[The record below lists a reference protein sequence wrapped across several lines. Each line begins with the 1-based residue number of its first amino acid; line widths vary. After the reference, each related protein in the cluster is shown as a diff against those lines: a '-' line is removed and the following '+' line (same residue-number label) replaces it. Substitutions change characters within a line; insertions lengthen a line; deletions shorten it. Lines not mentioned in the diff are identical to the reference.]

1 MSSSSNLDLRIGI
14 LASSFEAC
22 KSLAEEVEET
32 GMCSV
37 AVEAAEYC
45 KTRNDESARKILKA
59 DPEIVIVDLEEFGE
73 GVESLQ
79 LLNSIL
85 PKAWLF
91 VASESTDPEKIIEA
105 MRAGAREFISKPV
118 TAENLSQALTR
129 FRTER
134 KRRGTEVSRG
144 QIYCV
149 TAAKGGS
156 GATSVAIN
164 LVASLSV
171 LQNTQVALIDLN
183 QPMGDA
189 AAYLNLKPNYSIQDA
204 LAQSDRLDPVLLQSL
219 MSRADGFGVL
229 PGVPEYVPGQEP
241 DPGSLGKL
249 IEVASQTFTHSVVD
263 LPSNLDEDAMRVV
276 TESADAVIVVLTPEL
291 PALWRTHRLLAFL
304 ERTAGT
310 DKIRVVVN
318 RSAKG
323 DLINEKEIQ
332 KVLEHPVYW
341 SLPNDY
347 GAAIGAINS
356 GKPMVSLNHSQL
368 SRSYRE
374 LAGSLS
380 GIRSEE
386 KKKGF
391 LNIFG

>member
-1 MSSSSNLDLRIGI
+1 
-14 LASSFEAC
+14 
-22 KSLAEEVEET
+22 
-32 GMCSV
+32 
-37 AVEAAEYC
+37 
-45 KTRNDESARKILKA
+45 
-59 DPEIVIVDLEEFGE
+59 
-73 GVESLQ
+73 
-79 LLNSIL
+79 
-85 PKAWLF
+85 
-91 VASESTDPEKIIEA
+91 
-105 MRAGAREFISKPV
+105 

-129 FRTER
+129 FRSER

-149 TAAKGGS
+149 TAAKGGA

-171 LQNTQVALIDLN
+171 MQNTQVVLIDLN
-183 QPMGDA
+183 HPMGDA
-189 AAYLNLKPNYSIQDA
+189 AAYLNLNPTYNVQDA
-204 LAQSDRLDPVLLQSL
+204 LAQADRLDPVLLQSL
-219 MSRADGFGVL
+219 MTRADGFGVL
-229 PGVPEYVPGQEP
+229 PGVPEYVSGQEP

-263 LPSNLDEDAMRVV
+263 LPSSLDEDAMRVV

-291 PALWRTHRLLAFL
+291 PALWRTHRLLTFL

-310 DKIRVVVN
+310 DKIRLVVN

-323 DLINEKEIQ
+323 DAINEKQIQ

-356 GKPMVSLNHSQL
+356 GKPMISVNHSQL

-374 LAGSLS
+374 LAVSLS
-380 GIRSEE
+380 GIRTQE

>member
-37 AVEAAEYC
+37 VVEAAEYC

-59 DPEIVIVDLEEFGE
+59 DPEIVIVDLEEFDE

-91 VASESTDPEKIIEA
+91 VASDSTDPEKIIEA

-129 FRTER
+129 FRSER

-156 GATSVAIN
+156 GATSVAIS
-164 LVASLSV
+164 LVASLAA
-171 LQNTQVALIDLN
+171 LQDTRVALIDLN

-189 AAYLNLKPNYSIQDA
+189 AAYLNLKPTYSVQDA
-204 LAQSDRLDPVLLQSL
+204 LAQSERLDPVLLESL

-241 DPGSLGKL
+241 EPGRLAKL
-249 IEVASQTFTHSVVD
+249 IEVASQTYTHSVVD
-263 LPSNLDEDAMRVV
+263 LPSGLDEESMRVV
-276 TESADAVIVVLTPEL
+276 TDSASAVIVVLTPEL
-291 PALWRTHRLLAFL
+291 PALWRTHRLLTFL
-304 ERTAGT
+304 ERTAGM
-310 DKIRVVVN
+310 DKLRLVVN

-347 GAAIGAINS
+347 GAAISAINS
-356 GKPMVSLNHSQL
+356 GKPIVSVNHSQL

-380 GIRSEE
+380 GIPAEA